1 VSEFITLGLN
11 PAQAENAYV
20 TQLLAQLKKRIRSG
34 LDYYRREPA
43 YLAEP
48 VVLKCVEGNFKSV
61 KSQALS
67 TLFDNRLRK
76 TEYDIASALTD
87 VRPIW
92 NYSTF
97 RAEYKDQADT
107 FSKLARFWW
116 KKAGCDTGLFQ
127 SLLYSQRGGSG
138 FLWQRWNPTLPGGG
152 DMELVALGPRDVLPW
167 GPTYGKSIQDWQGVI
182 IRQNVDM
189 ADLVNQYPTKR
200 YAIASSTGGWF
211 DPPVRTTIPGHMP
224 VASPMD
230 PLGRGVASSAGPTA
244 SRAMNGTV
252 DLMVAYFKDYARNT
266 SDEPKTMGREG
277 SSWTYT
283 VQPGDLLYP
292 RGRMVKFVEG
302 AVLEDGPNP
311 YWHGQFPLTRVTL
324 LRDPE
329 LLLGLSL
336 LFDVIPLNERLN
348 EVLRCM
354 DDGLQQWVRRP
365 VKTNSSMAESKL
377 KAIDS
382 RLPGGKY
389 RVNSTAGEDF
399 EILDGPN
406 FPNWIINFAEYL
418 KNAIDENTGARG
430 LRNLDQLK
438 QMPSGDTLEKY
449 MESLTPMIAQMARS
463 VELSLAEVADQFIM
477 NAMQF
482 YPAGRR
488 YQTLG
493 ASGLSLEDFD
503 FNPANMV
510 PSKEGDTVES
520 LPERAIEHK
529 KNFIFDVAPNTFLNV
544 SNSTKQLQVLQL
556 FQRGAVDWWTLAEAF
571 NLTGIGP
578 WPAETIPE
586 RMVIGKQQGIV
597 PGSTPEMVQ
606 AQQQAATAQ
615 ALMAVA
621 QAQQA
626 MQQMMMQQMMGQTG
640 QAPPQ
645 GQPPTQ
651 SGPPPPEGG
660 TGKPVGRPGSAQDP
674 PQLIERSDGAGGTR
688 TVLSESR

>member
-1 VSEFITLGLN
+1 MSSLIQLGLTT
-11 PAQAENAYV
+11 PLQAQTAYE
-20 TQLLAQLKKRIRSG
+20 TQLLSQLKVRVRDG
-34 LDYYRREPA
+34 LDWYRREPA
-43 YLAEP
+43 YAAEP
-48 VVLKCVEGNFKSV
+48 AVLKCVEGSYKSV

-67 TLFDNRLRK
+67 SLFDNRLRK

-97 RAEYKDQADT
+97 RPEYKDQADT

-116 KKAGCDTGLFQ
+116 KKAGCDQGLFQ
-127 SLLYSQRGGSG
+127 SLLYSERGGSG

-167 GPTYGKSIQDWQGVI
+167 GPTFGKSIQDWQGVL

-189 ADLVNQYPTKR
+189 SDLVNQYPTKR
-200 YAIASSTGGWF
+200 YAIQSSTGGWF
-211 DPPVRTTIPGHMP
+211 DPPVRSSMPGTQP
-224 VASPMD
+224 VVSPME
-230 PLGRGVASSAGPTA
+230 LVVRGVGSSAGPA
-244 SRAMNGTV
+244 QGRSMNGTV
-252 DLMVAYFKDYARNT
+252 DLMVAYFKDYSRNT
-266 SDEPKTMGREG
+266 GDAPVQMGREG

-292 RGRMVKFVEG
+292 RGRMVKFVEL

-336 LFDVIPLNERLN
+336 LFDVIPMNERLN

-365 VKTNSSMAESKL
+365 VKTNSSMADSKL

-389 RVNSTAGEDF
+389 RVNTTAGEDF

-406 FPNWIINFAEYL
+406 FPNWIIEFAEYL

-438 QMPSGDTLEKY
+438 QMPSGDTLEKF

-503 FNPANMV
+503 FNPQNMV

-556 FQRGAVDWWTLAEAF
+556 FQRNAVDPWTLWEAF
-571 NLTGIGP
+571 NMTGIGP
-578 WPAETIPE
+578 WPAETIAE
-586 RMVIGKQQGIV
+586 RMVAAKQQGIMPGMV
-597 PGSTPEMVQ
+597 PEVVAAQTQ
-606 AQQQAATAQ
+606 AQIAQ
-615 ALMAVA
+615 AMMATA

-626 MQQMMMQQMMGQTG
+626 MLQMQMTQAMGQTG
-640 QAPPQ
+640 QAPPPQ
-645 GQPPTQ
+645 G
-651 SGPPPPEGG
+651 GAPPPEAQSAR
-660 TGKPVGRPGSAQDP
+660 PPGRPGTAQDP
-674 PQLIERSDGAGGTR
+674 PQLVQRSDGEGGVR